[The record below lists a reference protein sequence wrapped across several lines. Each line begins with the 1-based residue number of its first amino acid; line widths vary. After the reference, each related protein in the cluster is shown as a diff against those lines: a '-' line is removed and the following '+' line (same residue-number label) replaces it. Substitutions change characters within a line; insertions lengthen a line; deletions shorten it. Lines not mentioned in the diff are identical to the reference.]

1 VRRFSSDFDDCFTA
15 GGEILVLPI
24 VLILGAPFLLVA
36 GLGWCCLKL
45 REQHQKRKAARGD

>member
-1 VRRFSSDFDDCFTA
+1 MRRFSSDFDDCFTA